1 MQCCDHHAHMI
12 LYECEKRCLISA
24 FLLHWAVCCR
34 PCFLLLVSEVTH
46 DKWKE
51 IVSRQLAATQHRCQF
66 PRPASDAGTQSL
78 LIFGLQLAC
87 SILFSAPVCRFRQ
100 AEGSRDREARNPGQ
114 LILSTGRSTSNH
126 WLDNSNLSMSV
137 SQNVSFGRLAFANSW
152 VRLFAFI
159 SLFRPHLKRVAGQ
172 EVKMLHTKGI
182 NKKKVK

>member
-12 LYECEKRCLISA
+12 LYECEKRCFISA

-46 DKWKE
+46 GKWKE

-114 LILSTGRSTSNH
+114 LILSTEDRQVTTGWITQTCPCQ
-126 WLDNSNLSMSV
+126 WAK
-137 SQNVSFGRLAFANSW
+137 NVSFGRLAFANSW

-182 NKKKVK
+182 NKKK